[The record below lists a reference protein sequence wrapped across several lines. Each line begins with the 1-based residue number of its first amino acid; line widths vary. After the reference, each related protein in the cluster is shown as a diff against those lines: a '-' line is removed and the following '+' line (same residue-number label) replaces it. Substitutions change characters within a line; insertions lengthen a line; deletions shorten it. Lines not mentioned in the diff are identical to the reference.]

1 MMKALIVGGTGPS
14 GPFLANGLIERG
26 YKVTIFHRGTHEIPE
41 IVPAIEHIHG
51 DPHFRET
58 IEAALGD
65 RTFDVVIATYG
76 RIRFVAE
83 ALAGKTP
90 CFIAIGGVPSYRG
103 YFDPRANF
111 PAGLKV
117 PVPEDAPLVMSERE
131 QRFSWLIKS
140 TEDAVLNTH
149 PNGAVYRYPYV
160 YGPYQLVPREW
171 CIIRRIL
178 DKRPAIL
185 LPDGGLSL
193 MTHGYAGNLAHGVL
207 LAIDHPK
214 AAAGQIYNCGD
225 EEQLSL
231 RQVVEV
237 ICRELNHKL
246 EIVSVPDSF
255 GTAARS
261 ITVGGSI
268 NHAVMDLFKIKTQL
282 GYRDLIPAVEAITKT
297 SRWYVTHQPEPGGEI
312 EQRLQDPFDYTAEDK
327 LIDILRDARERAQTV
342 AAREITRIAH
352 PYPHPKEP
360 GLTRDHRNR

>member
-1 MMKALIVGGTGPS
+1 
-14 GPFLANGLIERG
+14 
-26 YKVTIFHRGTHEIPE
+26 
-41 IVPAIEHIHG
+41 
-51 DPHFRET
+51 
-58 IEAALGD
+58 
-65 RTFDVVIATYG
+65 VIATYG

-83 ALAGKTP
+83 ALVGKTP

-103 YFDPRANF
+103 YFDPMANF
-111 PAGLKV
+111 PSGLKV
-117 PVPEDAPLVMSERE
+117 PVPEDAPLVQTEQE

-140 TEDAVLNTH
+140 TEDAVLKAH
-149 PNGAVYRYPYV
+149 PNGVVYRYPYV

-193 MTHGYAGNLAHGVL
+193 MTHGYAENLAHAVL
-207 LAIDHPK
+207 LAIDNPK

-237 ICRELNHKL
+237 ICRELGHKL
-246 EIVSVPDSF
+246 EMISVPDSF
-255 GTAARS
+255 GTAARAVA
-261 ITVGGSI
+261 IGGSI

-282 GYRDLIPAVEAITKT
+282 GYRDVIPAVDAIAKT
-297 SRWYVTHQPEPGGEI
+297 SHWYVEHRPEPGGDI
-312 EQRLQDPFDYTAEDK
+312 EQRLQDPFDYAAEDK
-327 LIDILRDARERAQTV
+327 LIAIMREAKEKTQALTTRQI
-342 AAREITRIAH
+342 ERIAH

-360 GLTRDHRNR
+360 GLVRDHRNR

>member
-14 GPFLANGLIERG
+14 GPFLANGLIKRG
-26 YKVTIFHRGTHEIPE
+26 YQVTIFHRGTHEIPE
-41 IVPAIEHIHG
+41 IVPEVAHIHG

-83 ALAGKTP
+83 ALSGKTP

-103 YFDPRANF
+103 LADPSANF

-117 PVPEDAPLVMSERE
+117 PVPEDAPLVMSEQE
-131 QRFSWLIKS
+131 QRFSWLIKN
-140 TEDAVLNTH
+140 TEDVVLNAH
-149 PNGAVYRYPYV
+149 PNGVVYRYPYV

-178 DKRPAIL
+178 DKRHTIL

-193 MTHGYAGNLAHGVL
+193 MTHGYAANLAHAVL
-207 LAIDHPK
+207 LAVDNPM

-231 RQVVEV
+231 RQVCEV
-237 ICRELNHKL
+237 IGAEL
-246 EIVSVPDSF
+246 
-255 GTAARS
+255 
-261 ITVGGSI
+261 
-268 NHAVMDLFKIKTQL
+268 
-282 GYRDLIPAVEAITKT
+282 
-297 SRWYVTHQPEPGGEI
+297 
-312 EQRLQDPFDYTAEDK
+312 
-327 LIDILRDARERAQTV
+327 
-342 AAREITRIAH
+342 
-352 PYPHPKEP
+352 
-360 GLTRDHRNR
+360 

>member
-1 MMKALIVGGTGPS
+1 MKALIVGGTGPS
-14 GPFLANGLIERG
+14 GPFLASGLIQRG
-26 YKVTIFHRGTHEIPE
+26 FQVTIFHRGTHEIPE
-41 IVPAIEHIHG
+41 IGPEIEHIHG

-58 IEAALGD
+58 VESALGD

-76 RIRFVAE
+76 RIRFIAE

-103 YFDPRANF
+103 YFDPTVNF
-111 PAGLKV
+111 PTGLKV
-117 PVPEDAPLVMSERE
+117 PVPEDAPLVQSEQE

-140 TEDAVLNTH
+140 TEDAVLKAH
-149 PNGAVYRYPYV
+149 PNGVVYRYPYV

-193 MTHGYAGNLAHGVL
+193 MTHGYAENLAHAVL
-207 LAIDHPK
+207 LAVDNPR

-225 EEQLSL
+225 EEQLST

-237 ICRELNHKL
+237 ICRELNHPM
-246 EIVSVPDSF
+246 EMISVPDSF
-255 GTAARS
+255 GSAARA
-261 ITVGGSI
+261 IAIGGSI

-282 GYRDLIPAVEAITKT
+282 GYRDRVPAVEAIAKT
-297 SRWYVTHQPEPGGEI
+297 AHWYVEHQPEPGGEI
-312 EQRLQDPFDYTAEDK
+312 EQRLQDPFDYAAEDK
-327 LIDILRDARERAQTV
+327 LIAILREAQSKAQAV
-342 AAREITRIAH
+342 AARKVERIAH

>member
-1 MMKALIVGGTGPS
+1 MLKALIVGGTGPS
-14 GPFLANGLIERG
+14 GPFLANGLINRG

-41 IVPAIEHIHG
+41 IPPDVDHVHG

-58 IEAALGD
+58 IESALGD

-83 ALAGKTP
+83 ALAGKTA

-103 YFDPRANF
+103 YFDTAANF

-117 PVPEDAPLVMSERE
+117 PVPEDAPLVMTEQE
-131 QRFSWLIKS
+131 QRFSWLIKT
-140 TEDAVLNTH
+140 TEDAVLQTH
-149 PNGAVYRYPYV
+149 PNGVVYRYPYV

-178 DKRPAIL
+178 DGRRTIL

-193 MTHGYAGNLAHGVL
+193 MTHGYAENLAHAVL
-207 LAIDHPK
+207 LAVDKPK

-237 ICRELNHKL
+237 ICRELNHPL
-246 EIVSVPDSF
+246 EVISIPDSF
-255 GTAARS
+255 GTAARAIS
-261 ITVGGSI
+261 LSGSV
-268 NHAVMDLFKIKTQL
+268 HHRVMDLFKIKTQL
-282 GYRDLIPAVEAITKT
+282 GYRDLIPAVEAIAKT
-297 SRWYVTHQPEPGGEI
+297 SQWYVKNRPERGGEI
-312 EQRLQDPFDYTAEDK
+312 EQRLQDPFDYAAEDQV
-327 LIDILRDARERAQTV
+327 IEILRDAARRAAAV
-342 AAREITRIAH
+342 AVHEIVPTPH

-360 GLTRDHRNR
+360 GLQRDHRNR

>member
-41 IVPAIEHIHG
+41 IKPEVEHIHG
-51 DPHFRET
+51 DPHFRDT
-58 IEAALGD
+58 IESALGS

-90 CFIAIGGVPSYRG
+90 CFVAIGGVPSYRG
-103 YFDPRANF
+103 YFNPRANF
-111 PAGLKV
+111 PAGLRV
-117 PVPEDAPLVMSERE
+117 PVPEHAPLVTSEQE
-131 QRFSWLIKS
+131 HRFSWLIKS

-149 PNGAVYRYPYV
+149 PDGVVFRYPYV

-178 DKRPAIL
+178 DNRPCIL
-185 LPDGGLSL
+185 LPEGGLSL
-193 MTHGYAGNLAHGVL
+193 MTHGYAENLAHGVL
-207 LAIDHPK
+207 LAIDNPTK
-214 AAAGQIYNCGD
+214 AAGQIYNCGD

-237 ICRELNHKL
+237 ICRELNHEM
-246 EIVSVPDSF
+246 EIISVPDSF

-261 ITVGGSI
+261 ITIGGSV

-282 GYRDLIPAVEAITKT
+282 GYRDVIPSVEAIAKT
-297 SRWYVTHQPEPGGEI
+297 AQWYVAHQPEPGGEI
-312 EQRLQDPFDYTAEDK
+312 EQRLQDPFDYATEDS
-327 LIDILRDARERAQTV
+327 LIEILRSARQQARAV
-342 AAREITRIAH
+342 AAREITWLAH
-352 PYPHPKEP
+352 PYPHPKKP
-360 GLTRDHRNR
+360 GLMRDHRNR

>member
-1 MMKALIVGGTGPS
+1 MKALIVGGTGPS

-41 IVPAIEHIHG
+41 IVPEVAHIHG

-58 IEAALGD
+58 IEAGLGD

-76 RIRFVAE
+76 RIRFVAA

-103 YFDPRANF
+103 YVETAANF

-117 PVPEDAPLVMSERE
+117 PVPEDAPLVMSEQE

-149 PNGAVYRYPYV
+149 PNGVVYRYPYV

-178 DKRPAIL
+178 DKRRTIL

-193 MTHGYAGNLAHGVL
+193 MTHGYAANLAHAVL
-207 LAIDHPK
+207 LAIDNPT

-231 RQVVEV
+231 RQVCEV
-237 ICRELNHKL
+237 ICGELNHERPLGMERARHEL
-246 EIVSVPDSF
+246 EQVAVNPQADAYTVQWDANPPPEF
-255 GTAARS
+255 NFVS
-261 ITVGGSI
+261 ITPKRLRVYSSSSIHAEANVSSQIVGATQRGGTVDVTAPGKRWLLIKLANGSE
-268 NHAVMDLFKIKTQL
+268 AYVALWTV
-282 GYRDLIPAVEAITKT
+282 IP
-297 SRWYVTHQPEPGGEI
+297 Q
-312 EQRLQDPFDYTAEDK
+312 
-327 LIDILRDARERAQTV
+327 
-342 AAREITRIAH
+342 
-352 PYPHPKEP
+352 
-360 GLTRDHRNR
+360 

>member
-1 MMKALIVGGTGPS
+1 MKALIVGGTGPS

-41 IVPAIEHIHG
+41 IVPEVAHIHG

-76 RIRFVAE
+76 RIRFVAA

-103 YFDPRANF
+103 YVDTAANF

-117 PVPEDAPLVMSERE
+117 PVPEDAPLVKSEQE

-149 PNGAVYRYPYV
+149 PNGVVYRYPYV

-178 DKRPAIL
+178 DKRRTIL

-193 MTHGYAGNLAHGVL
+193 MTHGYA
-207 LAIDHPK
+207 AIWHTPCCWRSIIQRQQQDRFTIVAMK
-214 AAAGQIYNCGD
+214 SSSRCG
-225 EEQLSL
+225 
-231 RQVVEV
+231 R
-237 ICRELNHKL
+237 C
-246 EIVSVPDSF
+246 
-255 GTAARS
+255 ARS
-261 ITVGGSI
+261 SAASSTTSSKWSAFRIRSARRRVRFRLT
-268 NHAVMDLFKIKTQL
+268 AVCT
-282 GYRDLIPAVEAITKT
+282 
-297 SRWYVTHQPEPGGEI
+297 
-312 EQRLQDPFDYTAEDK
+312 
-327 LIDILRDARERAQTV
+327 
-342 AAREITRIAH
+342 IA
-352 PYPHPKEP
+352 
-360 GLTRDHRNR
+360 

>member
-1 MMKALIVGGTGPS
+1 MKALIVGGTGPS
-14 GPFLANGLIERG
+14 GPFLANGLIARG

-41 IVPAIEHIHG
+41 IVPEVDHIHG

-90 CFIAIGGVPSYRG
+90 CFVAIGGVPSYRG
-103 YFDPRANF
+103 FADPAANF

-117 PVPEDAPLVMSERE
+117 PVPEDAQLVTSEHE
-131 QRFSWLIKS
+131 QRFSWLIKN
-140 TEDAVLNTH
+140 TEDAVLKAH
-149 PNGAVYRYPYV
+149 PNGVVYRYPYV

-178 DKRPAIL
+178 DNRRTIL

-193 MTHGYAGNLAHGVL
+193 MTHGYAENLAHAVL
-207 LAIDHPK
+207 LAIDKPK

-237 ICRELNHKL
+237 ICRELNHQL
-246 EIVSVPDSF
+246 EVVSVPDSF
-255 GTAARS
+255 GTAARAIS
-261 ITVGGSI
+261 LNGSV
-268 NHAVMDLFKIKTQL
+268 HHRVCDLFKIKTQL
-282 GYRDLIPAVEAITKT
+282 GYRDLIPAVEAIAKT
-297 SRWYVTHQPEPGGEI
+297 SHWYVEHQPERGGEI
-312 EQRLQDPFDYTAEDK
+312 EQRLQDPFDYEAEDK
-327 LIDILRDARERAQTV
+327 LIEILRETKQRAQAIATQ
-342 AAREITRIAH
+342 EIVPIPH

-360 GLTRDHRNR
+360 GLQRDHRNR